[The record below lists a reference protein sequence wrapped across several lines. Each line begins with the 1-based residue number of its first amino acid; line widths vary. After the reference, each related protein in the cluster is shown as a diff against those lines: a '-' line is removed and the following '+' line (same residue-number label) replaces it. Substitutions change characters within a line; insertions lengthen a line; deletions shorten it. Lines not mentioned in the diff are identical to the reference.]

1 MVYFDK
7 KVYYIDYYENDVK
20 RGNGGFVS
28 LTFKED
34 ECLVHVGI
42 RNLPTESSLIC
53 RWFGIKDSRR
63 IFLEE
68 INVNGGKADF
78 VRCYK
83 KDRLGRKEVD
93 IEELDGFYF
102 SLGNRKWGS
111 CFSGELQKD
120 LRIINLDD
128 EKEERELMAAEKRAE
143 DAQEKKAED
152 TAEKKAEDAA
162 EKSREKDG
170 NEIGEENGNE
180 AGEEP
185 CGAAGE
191 AEQVDSAPEYVGR
204 TSWEE
209 LLKTHQRIHPFEE
222 QGDYISINPFTLKLL
237 APQYRSLSNNSFLLH
252 GFYNYRHLILG
263 YYRDMKREG
272 FYIGVPGTFHEK
284 EQMVAEMFG
293 FEGYEPSGPIGYYMR
308 RVEF

>member
-1 MVYFDK
+1 MVYFNR

-28 LTFKED
+28 LTFKAD

-68 INVNGGKADF
+68 IKVNGGKADF

-128 EKEERELMAAEKRAE
+128 EKEERELMAAEKK
-143 DAQEKKAED
+143 QEGEP
-152 TAEKKAEDAA
+152 EKR
-162 EKSREKDG
+162 RENG
-170 NEIGEENGNE
+170 GNE
-180 AGEEP
+180 AEEET
-185 CGAAGE
+185 CDKAVK
-191 AEQVDSAPEYVGR
+191 AEQEDSAPEYVGR

-209 LLKTHQRIHPFEE
+209 LIKTHQRIRPFEE

-237 APQYRSLSNNSFLLH
+237 APQYRSLCNNSFLLH